1 MNDSARVILALAA
14 EADDE
19 FIWKHLKVIQAE
31 MFGAG
36 PVSIK
41 FAYYGA
47 ENGRQIRPFI
57 TTRWIVDPDDMA
69 EVMERGR
76 APCVCG
82 CFIDVSDI
90 LAAALKES
98 QEGPLQAVIII
109 GDHFRGDLNA
119 AIARAKQLR
128 TAGTRL
134 FLFQQGC
141 SNETEEAF
149 RTLAEHTSGA
159 YFKFQP
165 TIERIAETLP
175 PLLEA
180 VTHFAIGGMYA
191 LAEANNASANLLM
204 EQMSDESLFDSADPS
219 IRDFRR

>member
-19 FIWKHLKVIQAE
+19 FIWNHLKIIQAE

-47 ENGRQIRPFI
+47 EDGRQIRPFI
-57 TTRWIVDPDDMA
+57 TTQWIVDPDDMA

-76 APCVCG
+76 AHCVCG
-82 CFIDVSDI
+82 CFIDVGDI
-90 LAAALKES
+90 LAAGLKEN
-98 QEGPLQAVIII
+98 QDGPVQAVIII
-109 GDHFRGDLNA
+109 GDHFHGDLDA

-128 TAGTRL
+128 AAGTRM
-134 FLFQQGC
+134 FLFQQGR
-141 SNETEEAF
+141 SSETEATF
-149 RTLAEHTSGA
+149 RTLAERTTGA

-175 PLLEA
+175 RLL
-180 VTHFAIGGMYA
+180 
-191 LAEANNASANLLM
+191 
-204 EQMSDESLFDSADPS
+204 
-219 IRDFRR
+219 R

>member
-14 EADDE
+14 QADDE
-19 FIWKHLKVIQAE
+19 FIWNHLRVIQAE

-47 ENGRQIRPFI
+47 EGALQIRPFI
-57 TTRWIVDPDDMA
+57 TTQWIVDPDDMA

-76 APCVCG
+76 AHCVCG
-82 CFIDVSDI
+82 CFINVGDI

-98 QEGPLQAVIII
+98 QEGPVQAVVIV
-109 GDHFRGDLNA
+109 GDHFHGDLDPT
-119 AIARAKQLR
+119 IARAKRLR
-128 TAGTRL
+128 AAGTRL
-134 FLFQQGC
+134 FLFQQGH
-141 SNETEEAF
+141 SKETERAF
-149 RTLAEHTSGA
+149 RTLAEQTGGA

-165 TIERIAETLP
+165 TIERIAEKLP
-175 PLLEA
+175 RLLEA
-180 VTHFAIGGMYA
+180 VTQFAIGGMHV
-191 LAEANNASANLLM
+191 LAQANNESASLLI
-204 EQMSDESLFDSADPS
+204 EQMSDADLS

>member
-1 MNDSARVILALAA
+1 MNDGARVILALAA

-19 FIWKHLKVIQAE
+19 FIWNHLKVIQAE

-36 PVSIK
+36 PVRIK

-47 ENGRQIRPFI
+47 EDGRQIRPFI
-57 TTRWIVDPDDMA
+57 TTQWIVDPDDMA

-76 APCVCG
+76 AHCVCG
-82 CFIDVSDI
+82 CFIDVGDI

-109 GDHFRGDLNA
+109 GDHFDGDLNA

-128 TAGTRL
+128 AAGTRL
-134 FLFQQGC
+134 FLFQQGR
-141 SNETEEAF
+141 SKETEEAF
-149 RTLAEHTSGA
+149 RILAEHTSGA

-165 TIERIAETLP
+165 TIERIAEQLP
-175 PLLEA
+175 RLLEA
-180 VTHFAIGGMYA
+180 VTHFAIGGMHA
-191 LAEANNASANLLM
+191 LAQANNESANLLI
-204 EQMSDESLFDSADPS
+204 EQMSDGELIDSAELS

>member
-1 MNDSARVILALAA
+1 MSDGARVILALAD

-19 FIWKHLKVIQAE
+19 FIWNHLKVIQAE

-47 ENGRQIRPFI
+47 EDGRQIRPFI
-57 TTRWIVDPDDMA
+57 TTQWIVDPEDMA

-76 APCVCG
+76 AHCVCG
-82 CFIDVSDI
+82 CFIDVGDI

-98 QEGPLQAVIII
+98 QEGPVQAVIII
-109 GDHFRGDLNA
+109 GDHFHGDLEA
-119 AIARAKQLR
+119 ALAHAEQLR
-128 TAGTRL
+128 AAGTRL
-134 FLFQQGC
+134 FLFQQGHA
-141 SNETEEAF
+141 SETEEVF
-149 RTLAEHTSGA
+149 RSLAEYTNGA

-165 TIERIAETLP
+165 AIERIAETLP
-175 PLLEA
+175 RLLEA
-180 VTHFAIGGMYA
+180 VTHFAIGGMHA
-191 LAEANNASANLLM
+191 LAEANNASANLLI
-204 EQMSDESLFDSADPS
+204 EQMSDESVLDSADQ

>member
-14 EADDE
+14 EANDK
-19 FIWKHLKVIQAE
+19 FIWNHLKVIQAE
-31 MFGAG
+31 MFGTG

-47 ENGRQIRPFI
+47 EDGRQIRPFI
-57 TTRWIVDPDDMA
+57 TTQWIVDPDDMA

-76 APCVCG
+76 AQCVCG
-82 CFIDVSDI
+82 CFIDVGDI
-90 LAAALKES
+90 LAAALKEN
-98 QEGPLQAVIII
+98 QDGPVQAVIII
-109 GDHFRGDLNA
+109 GDHFHGDLNA

-128 TAGTRL
+128 AAGTRL

-180 VTHFAIGGMYA
+180 VTHFAISGMYA

-204 EQMSDESLFDSADPS
+204 EQMSDESLFDSADLS
-219 IRDFRR
+219 IRDFRP